1 MHISDDIYLGPV
13 QTQTNISA
21 GPSPMELGFG
31 PMGRV
36 YMFDAVPVAKNTTG
50 LAAAQARGAAG
61 DMTLTAGTGVTASV
75 DAFGVTR
82 LVMDVARCVDVVS
95 ANVGDTTQTVTVYGY
110 DQYGQAMTQAVTLNG
125 TTRVATT
132 KAFKS
137 VYRIAVSAATAGNI
151 SAGTTDTI
159 GLPCRLLSKDYVVGS
174 NFNATAVALS
184 AYTAAVTT
192 DPATTTTGDVRGT
205 IALPSAADGTKRL
218 VAAIAMPAIAVG
230 PQATRVGL
238 LGVTQ
243 V

>member
-13 QTQTNISA
+13 QTQTNISG

-31 PMGRV
+31 PMARV
-36 YMFDAVPVAKNTTG
+36 YMWDVVPVAKNTTG
-50 LAAAQARGAAG
+50 LAAAQAVAGAANL
-61 DMTLTAGTGVTASV
+61 TLAAGTGVTAAT
-75 DAFGVTR
+75 DATGTVR
-82 LVMDVARCVDVVS
+82 YVLDVARCVDVVS
-95 ANVGDTTQTVTVYGY
+95 SSASDTTQTATISGY
-110 DQYGQAMTQAVTLNG
+110 DQYGQAMSQVVTVNG
-125 TTRVATT
+125 TSRVATT

-137 VYRIAVSAATAGNI
+137 VYRIAISAVTVGNI

-205 IALPSAADGTKRL
+205 IALPSAADSAKRL
-218 VAAIAMPAIAVG
+218 VAAIAMPSIAIG
-230 PQATRVGL
+230 PSATRAGL